1 MVLILAAMLIWVA
14 PSVKRSGAPAGG
26 GH

>member
-1 MVLILAAMLIWVA
+1 VLILAAMLIWVA
-14 PSVKRSGAPAGG
+14 PSVKRTGAPAGG